1 MLWPKSAA
9 MEHCHAFD
17 TFWTSLLLIWK
28 IGMAG
33 DNPMTTVFNLKVC
46 LTDRVMQWYIWQI
59 GLCNGMF
66 DISCYAVVCDRL
78 LCRGLTDHVMH
89 WHVWLTMLCNGMFDW
104 SCYVM
109 ACLTDHV
116 MLWHVWPVMSCCGL
130 FDPSCHAVVGLD
142 SAGAAHVTDQQAVLS
157 VPLPECQGVP
167 VWQLDR
173 EGVLEWQLDWE
184 GELNYTGSA
193 WMATRQGVLEWW
205 LDTEG
210 VLNYTGSAWMEAR
223 QGVLEWQLDKEC
235 LNDD

>member
-66 DISCYAVVCDRL
+66 DILCYAVVCDRL
-78 LCRGLTDHVMH
+78 LCRGLTDHVLQ
-89 WHVWLTMLCNGMFDW
+89 WHVWLIMLCNGMFDQ
-104 SCYVM
+104 
-109 ACLTDHV
+109 
-116 MLWHVWPVMSCCGL
+116 
-130 FDPSCHAVVGLD
+130 SCHAVVGLD
-142 SAGAAHVTDQQAVLS
+142 SAGADHVTDRQAVLS

-173 EGVLEWQLDWE
+173 EGVLEWQLD
-184 GELNYTGSA
+184 
-193 WMATRQGVLEWW
+193 R
-205 LDTEG
+205 EG

-235 LNDD
+235 LNDN